1 MVRCILSVVVALLLT
16 ACAIGSNPRDTPC
29 RQAGERVI
37 GWDIDPNE
45 VRSLLVHPDAP
56 VRRLAWAGLRYDIRI
71 SGRVDWLWDDG
82 VCAFATWDERDG
94 SLRDFRAAAA
104 CTEVWALRLLTDD
117 DLTWAM
123 GRERTEILP
132 AVRLA
137 WGPEWRKRLVSSAER
152 IRGIEGPLFRLVE
165 DDLLL
170 TITLCRRLAWGPREA
185 QRLARLA
192 LTWWP
197 PQPLHGIL
205 QRLAESGDIVEAQA
219 EALAIPWDTPRMD
232 DWAWDVIGLLRD
244 WDPRR

>member
-1 MVRCILSVVVALLLT
+1 MVRCILGVIVALLLT
-16 ACAIGSNPRDTPC
+16 ACAMGSNPRDTLS
-29 RQAGERVI
+29 RQTGEHVL

-45 VRSLLVHPDAP
+45 VRSLLVHPEAP
-56 VRRLAWAGLRYDIRI
+56 VRRLAWAGLRHEIRTT
-71 SGRVDWLWDDG
+71 GHVDWIWDDG

-104 CTEVWALRLLTDD
+104 CIEVWALRLLTDD

-123 GRERTEILP
+123 GRERAEILP

-137 WGPEWRKRLVSSAER
+137 WGPDWRDRLVPFAER
-152 IRGIEGPLFRLVE
+152 VRGVEGPLFRLAE

-170 TITLCRRLAWGPREA
+170 TIALSRRLAWGPREA

-192 LTWWP
+192 LSWWP

-205 QRLAESGDIVEAQA
+205 NRLAESGDIVQAQA
-219 EALAIPWDTPRMD
+219 EALAIPWDAPGVD
-232 DWAWDVIGLLRD
+232 DLSWAVIDGLRD
-244 WDPRR
+244 WDARP

>member
-1 MVRCILSVVVALLLT
+1 MRSVALVLVTLLS
-16 ACAIGSNPRDTPC
+16 ACASAPPGRSATLLQPQVRNRS
-29 RQAGERVI
+29 
-37 GWDIDPNE
+37 WDIDPHQ
-45 VRSLLVHPDAP
+45 VRDLLVHPDAP
-56 VRRLAWAGLRYDIRI
+56 VRRLAWAGLRHDIRS
-71 SGRVDWLWDDG
+71 SGRVDWLWNDG

-94 SLRDFRAAAA
+94 SLRDFRAAADS
-104 CTEVWALRLLTDD
+104 TEVWALRLLTDD

-123 GRERTEILP
+123 GRRRTEILP

-137 WGPEWRKRLVSSAER
+137 WGPEWRKRLVPFAER
-152 IRGIEGPLFRLVE
+152 IRGPEGPLFRLAE

-219 EALAIPWDTPRMD
+219 EALAIPWDAPRLD
-232 DWAWDVIGLLRD
+232 AQAWDVIDLLRD
-244 WDPRR
+244 WAPRR